1 MLRQL
6 NCTPGL
12 TSLFEADVACF
23 DEQTLSTDF
32 RPLTLLR
39 KTLSSR
45 NKVLLIPLDKN
56 LCIVRIKEFLH
67 FLVFVNTNLCRLRK
81 AKNELFSQPPTSA
94 KLSN

>member
-1 MLRQL
+1 MLCQL
-6 NCTPGL
+6 YCTLGL
-12 TSLFEADVACF
+12 TALFEAFLSCF
-23 DEQTLSTDF
+23 GEQTISTDF

-56 LCIVRIKEFLH
+56 LCIVRMKEFLH
-67 FLVFVNTNLCRLRK
+67 FPVFVNTNLCRLRK

>member
-56 LCIVRIKEFLH
+56 LCIVRMKEFLH
-67 FLVFVNTNLCRLRK
+67 FPVFVNTNLCRLRK